1 MSRVRVL
8 PEILSNR
15 IAAGE
20 VVERPASVVK
30 ELTENALDAGGTRIA
45 ISVENGGRSLIEVS
59 DNGSGMAP
67 DDALLAVE
75 RYATSKIYEDG
86 DLFAIGTLG
95 FRGEALP
102 SIASVSRF
110 VLETRHRDAE
120 AGIRVEMSGGILR
133 KVTEIGAP
141 PGTLVAVR
149 DLFFNTPARRKFLK
163 SVSTE
168 MSHIADTVANLAMA
182 WPGVSFTLH
191 HDGREVKSWPAAG
204 DAGLRVSEILGRGV
218 SLLRVERSADGISLA
233 GWIGSPDDTRST
245 SRSAYLYVNGRYVR
259 DRVVQHA
266 LVAGYRGRIMK
277 GRFPVAVL
285 FVTVPPDRV
294 DVNVHPAKSEVR
306 FADPERV
313 HRLVEAAVAEAL
325 HQAGRPGRRPPAG
338 SGPAPGPAPPPA
350 EAPWIRPSSVAE
362 AAPSFRPA
370 PDPPAEAAGTPPAS
384 SPAPMQIPVWEKRF
398 FQELSVIGQFQETYI
413 LCEAEGH
420 LVIIDQHAAHERIYF
435 EQLTRRGRQ
444 VRQASQRLLLPETLD
459 LNFQEADILR
469 SLLPSF
475 EAVGMEIEPFS
486 GNTFAVKSLPAFLA
500 GKPAA
505 PLIAEVLEK
514 TAEIGV
520 AAGTERIVEE
530 SLMVMACHGAIRAH
544 RRLSRDEIR
553 HLLAQMDACE
563 TPSTCP
569 HGRPT
574 WIRWSVRFLEKAFR
588 RIV

>member
-1 MSRVRVL
+1 M
-8 PEILSNR
+8 
-15 IAAGE
+15 
-20 VVERPASVVK
+20 ERPASVVK

-75 RYATSKIYEDG
+75 RYATSKIHEDG

-233 GWIGSPDDTRST
+233 GWIGSPEDTRST
-245 SRSAYLYVNGRYVR
+245 SRSTYLYVNGRHVR

-306 FADPERV
+306 FVDPERV
-313 HRLVEAAVAEAL
+313 HSLVEAAVAEAL
-325 HQAGRPGRRPPAG
+325 HQAGRPGRRPLAG
-338 SGPAPGPAPPPA
+338 SDPASGPVPTPMDGP
-350 EAPWIRPSSVAE
+350 WFRPSAVAE
-362 AAPSFRPA
+362 ALPSFQRPTQDPPMEAASAPTTSPPA
-370 PDPPAEAAGTPPAS
+370 PT
-384 SPAPMQIPVWEKRF
+384 QLPVWEKRF

-413 LCEAEGH
+413 LCEASGH

-435 EQLTRRGRQ
+435 EQLTRRDRV

-469 SLLPSF
+469 NLLPSF

-500 GKPAA
+500 GKSTA
-505 PLIAEVLEK
+505 PMIAEVLEK

-520 AAGTERIVEE
+520 AAGMERIVEE

-544 RRLSRDEIR
+544 RRLSREEIH